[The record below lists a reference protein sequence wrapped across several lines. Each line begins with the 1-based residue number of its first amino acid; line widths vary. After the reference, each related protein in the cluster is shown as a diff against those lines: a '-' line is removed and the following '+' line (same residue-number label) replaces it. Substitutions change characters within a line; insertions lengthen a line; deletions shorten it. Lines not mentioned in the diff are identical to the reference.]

1 MLSTI
6 INILMGRPIGESKNA
21 PAASGSMSSGK
32 KASQPLSVNGEEVP
46 RYPPFVKGLPMIDPD
61 VIVETQ
67 QELVHKIRHIL
78 ALEPEEFDGLIYPFI
93 RNIAAFVHLLPAS
106 ETHHHRGAG
115 GLFRHSL
122 EVGMWAAQF
131 AEGRIFAFGK
141 SPIDRKRE
149 EPRWVAATFI
159 AGMLH
164 DIGKAATDMVI
175 MDPDGGAEWSP
186 YIETMTDWGK
196 RNKVDRYFIRW
207 RENRHQNHE
216 QSGILLANQV
226 LPTELKAW
234 LTQYNPDIL
243 RAMLEGSTCRGEHI
257 VTNLVVRADSISVEK
272 DMKTAQMVGADIS
285 VGVPVERHVLDACR
299 RLIANG
305 TWTVNKNKSRIWI
318 SREGIFV
325 VWHKACED
333 ILALLKED
341 KIMGIPR
348 DPDTLADLLI
358 ERDLLLSNTLDDSST
373 PKRYW
378 SIAPDI
384 LVGRS
389 GLVWL
394 RCVKFSHVEILFSSE
409 PPPPT
414 ILVIKGTPEEKAKE
428 SQLEQSFQ
436 KTSDGGEVDKAA
448 NREEA
453 RRLAAKAGISIS
465 KSSGEGGQSGS
476 DSSSHAP
483 ADTTSDLASS
493 ASRPKGTA
501 ESIPKKSRI
510 KPEDQ
515 VEMPFEASSSAEP
528 ASEVGAS
535 VDTEC
540 STSPASEA
548 KSPAHDPAFKMSEI
562 QSYIKS
568 KPGYGSDVLIRIL
581 DDLEQGKVELVH
593 LYRSNRK
600 GGFISYPGSFSGY
613 GAAGEI
619 MKSLNELGF
628 IVPREDSPAM
638 LVHEVDGFGK
648 ALKLNKK
655 LGNLFKELND
665 GFNDAVKKHDSK
677 TSSGRNQNPLVSSE
691 SVREKASV
699 PAAAKKTSSS
709 AHKHR
714 PSGQARPAKVPQ
726 RAIKNLNLI
735 RESLHQTIHAIATSR
750 KENVKS
756 AINAEGQ
763 TVVQVG
769 AVQIWSKVVS
779 ELKVKG
785 VDVNAE
791 PVSLKDVVGLL
802 QDHPMI
808 DHKQP
813 RSNPNH
819 IWIIKK

>member
-6 INILMGRPIGESKNA
+6 INILMGRPIGEPKSTSA
-21 PAASGSMSSGK
+21 VAGPMAAGK
-32 KASQPLSVNGEEVP
+32 KAAQPLSVNGEEVP

-78 ALEPEEFDGLIYPFI
+78 ALEPEEFEGLIYPFI

-106 ETHHHRGAG
+106 EAHHHRGAG

-196 RNKVDRYFIRW
+196 RNKVERYFIRW

-216 QSGILLANQV
+216 QSGILLSNQV

-243 RAMLEGSTCRGEHI
+243 RAMLEGSTCRGEHV
-257 VTNLVVRADSISVEK
+257 VTNLVVRADSTSVEK

-318 SREGIFV
+318 SRDGIFV

-358 ERDLLLSNTLDDSST
+358 ERDLLLSNTSDDSST

-378 SIAPDI
+378 SIAPDM

-394 RCVKFSHVEILFSSE
+394 RCVKFSHAEILFSSE

-428 SQLEQSFQ
+428 QQIDQLLQ
-436 KTSDGGEVDKAA
+436 KTPEENEVDQAA

-453 RRLAAKAGISIS
+453 KKLAAQAGISINKSAKDSGES
-465 KSSGEGGQSGS
+465 KSDSEGRKSAEAGADTPSQKPKPAPTEGG
-476 DSSSHAP
+476 HNKP
-483 ADTTSDLASS
+483 
-493 ASRPKGTA
+493 
-501 ESIPKKSRI
+501 RI

-515 VEMPFEASSSAEP
+515 VELPFETESSNSVP
-528 ASEVGAS
+528 GDPNEVVS
-535 VDTEC
+535 Q
-540 STSPASEA
+540 TSSITAGS
-548 KSPAHDPAFKMSEI
+548 SPAHDPAFKMSEI
-562 QSYIKS
+562 QAYIKT
-568 KPGYGSDVLIRIL
+568 KPGYGSDIFIQIL
-581 DDLEQGKVELVH
+581 DDLEQGKIDLGI
-593 LYRSNRK
+593 LYRGNRK

-613 GAAGEI
+613 GSAGEI
-619 MKSLNELGF
+619 MKSMNELGF

-638 LVHEVDGFGK
+638 LVHDVDDFGK
-648 ALKLNKK
+648 ALKLNKE
-655 LGNLFKELND
+655 LGDLFRELSD
-665 GFNDAVKKHDSK
+665 GFKNAVKKHDSQVL
-677 TSSGRNQNPLVSSE
+677 SGRNQNPSIPSKP
-691 SVREKASV
+691 SAA
-699 PAAAKKTSSS
+699 PAVVKDSGAATSQQ
-709 AHKHR
+709 K

-726 RAIKNLNLI
+726 RAIQNLNLI
-735 RESLHQTIHAIATSR
+735 RESLHQSILAIATSR
-750 KENVKS
+750 KESAKS

-763 TVVQVG
+763 TVIQVG

-791 PVSLKDVVGLL
+791 PVSLKDIVELL
-802 QDHPMI
+802 KDHPMI

-813 RSNPNH
+813 RSNANH

>member
-6 INILMGRPIGESKNA
+6 INILMGRPIGEPKSA
-21 PAASGSMSSGK
+21 QAVAGPMSSGK
-32 KASQPLSVNGEEVP
+32 KASKPLTVNGEEVP

-78 ALEPEEFDGLIYPFI
+78 ALEPEEFEELIYPFI

-106 ETHHHRGAG
+106 EAHHHRGAG

-216 QSGILLANQV
+216 QSGILLSNQV

-243 RAMLEGSTCRGEHI
+243 RAMLEGSTCRGEHV
-257 VTNLVVRADSISVEK
+257 VTNLVVRADSTSVEK

-318 SREGIFV
+318 SRDGIFV

-358 ERDLLLSNTLDDSST
+358 ERDLLLSNTSDDSST

-378 SIAPDI
+378 SIAPDM

-394 RCVKFSHVEILFSSE
+394 RCVKFSHAEILFSSE

-428 SQLEQSFQ
+428 QQIDQSFQ
-436 KTSDGGEVDKAA
+436 KTPEENEVDQAA

-453 RRLAAKAGISIS
+453 KKLAAQAGISINKSAKDSGES
-465 KSSGEGGQSGS
+465 KS
-476 DSSSHAP
+476 DSQGRKPAEAG
-483 ADTTSDLASS
+483 ADTPSQK
-493 ASRPKGTA
+493 PKPAPTEGVHNK
-501 ESIPKKSRI
+501 PRI

-515 VEMPFEASSSAEP
+515 VEMTFEAEP
-528 ASEVGAS
+528 SDDSVHGDAGGAVPQATPITADS
-535 VDTEC
+535 
-540 STSPASEA
+540 
-548 KSPAHDPAFKMSEI
+548 SPAHDAAFKMSEI
-562 QSYIKS
+562 QAYIKA
-568 KPGYGSDVLIRIL
+568 KPGYGSDIFIQIL
-581 DDLEQGKVELVH
+581 DDLEQGKIDLGI
-593 LYRSNRK
+593 LYRGNRK

-613 GAAGEI
+613 GSAGEI

-638 LVHEVDGFGK
+638 LVHDVDDFGK
-648 ALKLNKK
+648 ALKLNKE
-655 LGNLFKELND
+655 LGELFKELND
-665 GFNDAVKKHDSK
+665 GFRDAVKKHETKASL
-677 TSSGRNQNPLVSSE
+677 GRNQDAPVSSTP
-691 SVREKASV
+691 VREKASV
-699 PAAAKKTSSS
+699 PAAAKESSPP
-709 AHKHR
+709 ARKHQ

-726 RAIKNLNLI
+726 RAIQNLNLV
-735 RESLHQTIHAIATSR
+735 RESLHQTILAIATNQ
-750 KENVKS
+750 KEKAKS

-763 TVVQVG
+763 TVIQVG
-769 AVQIWSKVVS
+769 AVQIWSRVVS
-779 ELKVKG
+779 ELKTKG

-802 QDHPMI
+802 QDNPMI
-808 DHKQP
+808 DHNQP
-813 RSNPNH
+813 RSNANH
-819 IWIIKK
+819 IWVIKK